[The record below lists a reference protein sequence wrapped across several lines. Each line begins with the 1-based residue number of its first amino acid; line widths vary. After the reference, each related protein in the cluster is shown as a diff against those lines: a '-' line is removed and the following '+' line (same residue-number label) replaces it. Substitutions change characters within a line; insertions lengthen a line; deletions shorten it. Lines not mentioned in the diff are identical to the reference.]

1 MKRRGIIA
9 VAAAL
14 VATPGIVRAQTGQR
28 QARVGILIPTEAQVG
43 LDVFLDGMREL
54 GFAVGNNL
62 AIETRSADGALERL
76 PALARELVEARVDV
90 IVAYSTPSAAA
101 AKAATDTIPIV
112 FTVVAN
118 PVLLGFVA
126 SLSRPGGNITGIT
139 NMGDEIVLKRLELL
153 RQTAPAATRILAIY
167 HPDDP
172 ITAPQLRT
180 LEVSAAALG
189 AAHLAVPVRTT
200 EDQQAAFRQGAS
212 WGANGLLRIV
222 GQGAALG
229 IPAAAQALQ
238 AQLPGMFITR
248 AEVAAGGLM
257 SYFADNREL
266 LRRAAV
272 PVARILRGDR
282 PADLPVERPVKF
294 ELIVNLRTA
303 RALGLTIPPAVLL
316 LADEVIE

>member
-9 VAAAL
+9 AAAAL
-14 VATPGIVRAQTGQR
+14 VAAPVIVRAQTGQR
-28 QARVGILIPTEAQVG
+28 PSRVGILIPTEAQVG
-43 LDVFLDGMREL
+43 LDAFLDGMRDL

-62 AIETRSADGALERL
+62 AVETRSADGALERL
-76 PALARELVEARVDV
+76 PALARELVDARVDV

-126 SLSRPGGNITGIT
+126 SLARPGGNVTGIT

-153 RQTAPAATRILAIY
+153 RQTAPSATRILAIY

-172 ITAPQLRT
+172 ITAPQLRA
-180 LEVSAAALG
+180 LEMSAAALG
-189 AAHLAVPVRTT
+189 AALLALPVRTM

-222 GQGAALG
+222 GQGAALASRRPFRRCRRNCWNVHHARRSG
-229 IPAAAQALQ
+229 GRWTDVVFRRQPRAAA
-238 AQLPGMFITR
+238 
-248 AEVAAGGLM
+248 
-257 SYFADNREL
+257 
-266 LRRAAV
+266 RAAV
-272 PVARILRGDR
+272 PVARILRGER

-294 ELIVNLRTA
+294 ELIVNLHTA
-303 RALGLTIPPAVLL
+303 RALAGDPARGLVAR
-316 LADEVIE
+316 